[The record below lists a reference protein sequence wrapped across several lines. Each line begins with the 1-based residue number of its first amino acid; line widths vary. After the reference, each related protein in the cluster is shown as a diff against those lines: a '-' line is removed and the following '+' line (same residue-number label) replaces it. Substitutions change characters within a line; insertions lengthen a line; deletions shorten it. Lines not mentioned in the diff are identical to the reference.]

1 MDLTTVLMLSVGVTG
16 VLATMA
22 SRGRWEA
29 PLGLV
34 AATMILTFPVTYMLL
49 EWLAD
54 GAEWWMSTTFQ
65 VGTSL
70 LASVLVSPLYRRW
83 RQGGATAGAAH

>member
-16 VLATMA
+16 VVATMA

-34 AATMILTFPVTYMLL
+34 AATMILTFPVTYILL

-54 GAEWWMSTTFQ
+54 GAERWLTMTFQ

-70 LASVLVSPLYRRW
+70 LVSVLASPLYRRW
-83 RQGGATAGAAH
+83 WQGGATADAAH